1 MSGPE
6 KASPY
11 VNGNFDPRDASKG
24 GPLDPGRA
32 LVPHVVRLNEQRV
45 ARGFWP
51 KMRKVAASVPFAS
64 EALAVWYCARDD
76 ETPVA
81 AKGMMFAALAYFVMP
96 FDAIPDVIAGI
107 GYTDDAAVFMA
118 VLGLVGRHLKPR
130 HRAAARAAVD
140 RLRDEA

>member
-1 MSGPE
+1 MSGSE

-11 VNGNFDPRDASKG
+11 VNGNFDPHR
-24 GPLDPGRA
+24 PLDPSRA

-45 ARGFWP
+45 ERGFWP
-51 KMRKVAASVPFAS
+51 KMRKVAAHIPFAS

-81 AKGMMFAALAYFVMP
+81 AKGLMFAALAYFVLP
-96 FDAIPDVIAGI
+96 VDAIPDFIAGI

-118 VLGLVGRHLKPR
+118 MLTLVGKHVKPR
-130 HRAAARAAVD
+130 HRAAARAAIV
-140 RLRDEA
+140 RLKVER

>member
-1 MSGPE
+1 MSARE
-6 KASPY
+6 KASPD
-11 VNGNFDPRDASKG
+11 VNGGFDPRNPEMGSA
-24 GPLDPGRA
+24 LDPSRA
-32 LVPHVVRLNEQRV
+32 LVPHVMRLNEQRV

-51 KMRKVAASVPFAS
+51 KMRKVAATVPFAS
-64 EALAVWYCARDD
+64 EALAVWYCARDE

-96 FDAIPDVIAGI
+96 FDAIPDFIAGI

-118 VLGLVGRHLKPR
+118 MLTLVGKNLKPR

-140 RLRDEA
+140 RLREET